1 MACSAEPGGA
11 GRHSRGVTSYRG
23 APPVLSVFVRAF
35 RTPDLRK
42 KLLFT
47 GAMIVLFRFGSNL
60 PAPGISEQNVSYCS
74 RMSSSSGVFAILNLL
89 SGNSLLHLTVFAIGI
104 LPYITASIIVQML
117 TQVIPRLETLRKD
130 GQAGQAKITQYT
142 RYVSV
147 GLGLVYAVVY
157 VQAARTGAA
166 FPGSGCGPAF
176 HPLIPNPTPVTIATM
191 VITMVSGTAVIMWMG
206 ELITDR
212 GVGIGMSVLMFTSI
226 MAVIPGEIEQI
237 YIVKRF
243 FYAAAAVLVI
253 IAVTTLI
260 VFIEQGQRRIP
271 VQYAKR
277 ITGRPAATGGQA
289 GKVYGGGSTFI
300 PVKVN
305 QAGVVPVIFASSL
318 VEMPQLAVSVLG
330 NQHHPQGWVT
340 WIDRNLDPALLVA
353 PYVYFL
359 AFFGLILGFTFFYVS
374 ITFNPDELSDNI
386 RKHGGFVPGIRPG
399 TPTSA
404 HLRYVLSRLT
414 APGSIYLALVAM
426 FPVVALDKIGL
437 GQDLQLSGISLLI
450 MVGVGLDTVKQ
461 IHSQLEQH
469 SYQGFLR

>member
-1 MACSAEPGGA
+1 
-11 GRHSRGVTSYRG
+11 VTSHPS
-23 APPVLSVFVRAF
+23 ATLVLSVFVRAF

-60 PAPGISEQNVSYCS
+60 PTPGISEQNVSYCS
-74 RMSSSSGVFAILNLL
+74 RMASSGGVFAILNLL

-104 LPYITASIIVQML
+104 LPYITAGIIVQML
-117 TQVIPRLETLRKD
+117 TQVIPRLEALRKE
-130 GQAGQAKITQYT
+130 GRAGQAKITQYT

-166 FPGSGCGPAF
+166 FPDSGCGPTF
-176 HPLIPNPTPVTIATM
+176 HPLIPDPAPFILLTM

-212 GVGIGMSVLMFTSI
+212 GVGNGMSVLMFTSI
-226 MAVIPGEIEQI
+226 VAVIPGEIEQI
-237 YIVKRF
+237 YLVKRF
-243 FYAAAAVLVI
+243 FYAATAVLVI

-260 VFIEQGQRRIP
+260 VFVEQGQRRIR

-277 ITGRPAATGGQA
+277 ITGRR
-289 GKVYGGGSTFI
+289 VYGGASTFI

-318 VEMPQLAVSVLG
+318 LAMPQLAVSMFG
-330 NQHHPQGWVT
+330 HQQHPQGWVT

-353 PYVYFL
+353 PYAYFGL
-359 AFFGLILGFTFFYVS
+359 FFGLILGFTFFYVS
-374 ITFNPDELSDNI
+374 ITFDPDELSDNI
-386 RKHGGFVPGIRPG
+386 RKYGGFVPGIRPG

-404 HLRYVLSRLT
+404 YLRFVLNRLT
-414 APGSIYLALVAM
+414 PPGSIYLALVAM
-426 FPVVALDKIGL
+426 FPLVALDKMGL
-437 GQDLQLSGISLLI
+437 GQDLRLSGVSLLI
-450 MVGVGLDTVKQ
+450 MVGVGLDSVKQ
-461 IHSQLEQH
+461 VQSQLEQH